1 MSVSQ
6 PIEVSQGLHD
16 GFQESS
22 NPVIPCLLLT
32 WLLGPSVSAEGPLEK
47 PVGMVLSDHIGCVLG
62 KAVIS
67 LALCTPV
74 NRRSLSYYLL
84 YTVSLEE

>member
-6 PIEVSQGLHD
+6 PIEVSPALHD

-22 NPVIPCLLLT
+22 YPVTLCLFLT
-32 WLLGPSVSAEGPLEK
+32 WLLGPSAEAGEPPEK

-62 KAVIS
+62 KAVVS
-67 LALCTPV
+67 PALCT
-74 NRRSLSYYLL
+74 RGWAGGQSLTTF
-84 YTVSLEE
+84 YTL